1 VDAVARSCSLG
12 NCACASMVILQVRVL
27 AAVTVALTGVPFLYT
42 AMYFINSATSTII
55 LESNAFLKKKWLI
68 PIDWQITCDVSHFSS
83 NPCCSWLVWII
94 KQI

>member
-55 LESNAFLKKKWLI
+55 LESNAFLKKKS
-68 PIDWQITCDVSHFSS
+68 D
-83 NPCCSWLVWII
+83 
-94 KQI
+94 